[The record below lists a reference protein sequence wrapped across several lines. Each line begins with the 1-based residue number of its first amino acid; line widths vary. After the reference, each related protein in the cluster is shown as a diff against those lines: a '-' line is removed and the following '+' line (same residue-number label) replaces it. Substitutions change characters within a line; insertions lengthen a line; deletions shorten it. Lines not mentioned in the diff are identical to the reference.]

1 MRLKRAPLAT
11 GVIHCLTGLIALAC
25 TLSSPN
31 TRAGG
36 FGAGHWFEDY
46 EPQVRVADPYLDIH
60 TGAGRGYPVFHVA
73 EQGEAITVLKRRTD
87 WFKVRTSR
95 GKEGWV
101 PLTQMRHTLDL
112 DGEEIDWGAVGR
124 ERSIDRRFEFG
135 FAGGDF
141 DGARTLSAYGGW
153 SLNPHILLQ
162 LEAGKI
168 LGDFS
173 DGELATASIVMT
185 PFPEW
190 RVSPFFAIGTGVV
203 RIDPHTTVVQAEDR
217 KDEIA
222 HAGVGADVY
231 LGRRF
236 VMRVEYRRHTV
247 LTSRNQNE
255 EVDQWKAGFSVFF

>member
-1 MRLKRAPLAT
+1 MRRNRAPAART
-11 GVIHCLTGLIALAC
+11 AISCLTGLLAFAC
-25 TLSSPN
+25 LVISAHTQASWFD
-31 TRAGG
+31 GIG
-36 FGAGHWFEDY
+36 WFEDY
-46 EPQVRVADPYLDIH
+46 EPQVKVADPYLDIH

-73 EQGEAITVLKRRTD
+73 ELGEEVTVLKRRTD

-101 PLTQMRHTLDL
+101 PLSQMQHTLDL
-112 DGEEIDWGAVGR
+112 DGRQIDWGIVGR
-124 ERSIDRRFEFG
+124 ERFIDRRFEFG

-141 DGARTLSAYGGW
+141 DGARTLSAYGGFA
-153 SLNPHILLQ
+153 LNPHILLQ
-162 LEAGKI
+162 LEASKI

-190 RVSPFFAIGTGVV
+190 RVSPFFAIGTGIV

-217 KDEIA
+217 SDEIA
-222 HAGVGADVY
+222 HAGLGANVY
-231 LGRRF
+231 LTRRF